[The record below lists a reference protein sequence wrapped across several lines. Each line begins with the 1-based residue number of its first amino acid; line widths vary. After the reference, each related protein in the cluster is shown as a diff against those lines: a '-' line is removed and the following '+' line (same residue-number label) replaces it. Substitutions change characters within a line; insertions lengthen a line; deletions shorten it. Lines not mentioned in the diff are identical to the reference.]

1 MVNLKIASHKSQAK
15 ISTEQSAH
23 SMCPLRS
30 SVCLTR
36 GLQFGI
42 ANWKILADCH
52 YSISEG
58 ILDRKKDI
66 FSRLR
71 ILYLKFGGFIL
82 SWCTIFL
89 LCHVSVAKRWNE
101 FPLPMAG
108 LLMTTHLYLTA
119 PVHHL
124 VDRECCPM
132 NDSWVMSL
140 FITMIFEV
148 VVINKTCNQACS
160 IAHWVCP

>member
-1 MVNLKIASHKSQAK
+1 MRCPPTPTPVLLDKSPWTFDIWPMACLPVINLKIASHKSQAK

-58 ILDRKKDI
+58 ILDRKKGHLLSTI
-66 FSRLR
+66 NLS

-108 LLMTTHLYLTA
+108 LYYI
-119 PVHHL
+119 
-124 VDRECCPM
+124 C
-132 NDSWVMSL
+132 
-140 FITMIFEV
+140 I
-148 VVINKTCNQACS
+148 
-160 IAHWVCP
+160 